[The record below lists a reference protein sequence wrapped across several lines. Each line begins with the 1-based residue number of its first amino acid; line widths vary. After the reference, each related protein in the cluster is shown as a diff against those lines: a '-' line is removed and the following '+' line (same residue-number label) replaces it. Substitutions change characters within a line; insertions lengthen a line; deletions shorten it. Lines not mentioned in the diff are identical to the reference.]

1 MRYSLSSRRVPVS
14 LFFCVTPEE
23 FDAAIK
29 QATSTDEF
37 EKLLKAIILEK
48 RLNVPELKQRPNVEK
63 RLRAAEMA
71 GFAPDY
77 ITGCSWSTIAK
88 YALWKFEQ
96 KTFSEIQLNADEL
109 EQFKRELSQGIAPP
123 YRDDQPDKVD
133 DWLRWKIRQMAEDL
147 QRQKNWDQLSEQQLA
162 ERIAERLPLYDKE
175 KDRRQILE
183 LRQKLAALKKTEL
196 MILDEWTQGVEH
208 MRGVT
213 EKLNSM
219 AAILA

>member
-77 ITGCSWSTIAK
+77 ITGSSWSTIPK
-88 YALWKFEQ
+88 YAVWKFEQ
-96 KTFSEIQLNADEL
+96 KTYSEIQLNADEL

-162 ERIAERLPLYDKE
+162 ERIAERLPLYD
-175 KDRRQILE
+175 
-183 LRQKLAALKKTEL
+183 
-196 MILDEWTQGVEH
+196 
-208 MRGVT
+208 
-213 EKLNSM
+213 
-219 AAILA
+219 

>member
-48 RLNVPELKQRPNVEK
+48 GLNVPELKQRPNVEK

-96 KTFSEIQLNADEL
+96 KTFSEIQLNAEEL

-147 QRQKNWDQLSEQQLA
+147 QRQKNWDQLSEFEARFVDEAFFEQA
-162 ERIAERLPLYDKE
+162 PNPVRIPPGEYE
-175 KDRRQILE
+175 FIIQIKSGLTIWE
-183 LRQKLAALKKTEL
+183 SNSYWLTVPPTGVSNGKFILR
-196 MILDEWTQGVEH
+196 G
-208 MRGVT
+208 
-213 EKLNSM
+213 
-219 AAILA
+219 